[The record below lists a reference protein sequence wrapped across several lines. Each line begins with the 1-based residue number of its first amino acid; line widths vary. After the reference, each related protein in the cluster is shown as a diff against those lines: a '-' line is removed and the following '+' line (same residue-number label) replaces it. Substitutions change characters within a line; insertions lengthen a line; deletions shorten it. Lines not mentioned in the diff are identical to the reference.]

1 MRAMIYGA
9 GALGTVLGAYIARAG
24 RKIDLVNRNAA
35 HVAALREKG
44 AHIVGKVDFVQK
56 VSALLPSEL
65 SGQYDIIILMTK
77 QQHNA
82 EVIEFLKPF
91 LKEDGALCTCQ
102 NGLPEP
108 GISAVIGEERTYGC
122 TIGWG
127 ATYIS
132 PGVSELTSA
141 EDTFSF
147 SLGRIGGGSDRN
159 LETLKA
165 LLSHMGKAEIDP
177 DFTGSRW
184 SKLLINASFSALSAV
199 TGLTFGGVA
208 SFWKTRRL
216 AQLIM
221 KECVDTAHALGV
233 SLAPMQGK
241 DVALIADY
249 HSSLKRVFSFM
260 IIPAAMRKH
269 RSLRSSML
277 QDIEKGKP
285 TEIEA
290 VDGAAAA
297 EGREIRR
304 SKEFVHPKAKLL
316 RLVGEVARRT
326 EGVSYAPG

>member
-1 MRAMIYGA
+1 MKTAIYGA
-9 GALGTVLGAYIARAG
+9 GSLGTILGAYLTRAG
-24 RKIDLVNRNAA
+24 IPVDLISRNREHVEAMKKYGARVTGAA
-35 HVAALREKG
+35 EFTVSVHALTPDEMG
-44 AHIVGKVDFVQK
+44 TG
-56 VSALLPSEL
+56 
-65 SGQYDIIILMTK
+65 YDVIILMTK
-77 QQHNA
+77 CIGN
-82 EVIEFLKPF
+82 EETVRFLSGK
-91 LKEDGALCTCQ
+91 LSERGIICTCQ

-277 QDIEKGKP
+277 QDI
-285 TEIEA
+285 
-290 VDGAAAA
+290 DR
-297 EGREIRR
+297 EGEEDRDRCD
-304 SKEFVHPKAKLL
+304 
-316 RLVGEVARRT
+316 
-326 EGVSYAPG
+326 